1 MKRKKII
8 AGMMA
13 AGLLVSCVAIP
24 SVAAMSKFID
34 VRDDAWYA
42 DAVNVAS
49 GHNMVRGTGNGQF
62 APNAALTRAELVQIL
77 YNHAGKPATRGSSSF
92 TDVVSSAW
100 YSDAVQWAAESGI
113 VHGTGGNQFQPEG
126 LVTRE
131 QFAVLLYHYAMNT
144 GASPLVDIQ
153 LLKHYHDGST
163 VSSWA
168 ETGVA
173 WAVKN
178 KIMRGTDTGKLLPRN
193 TTTRAEAA
201 QMLNNYLELTGN
213 THVYVQTDI
222 AGKTEYICTV
232 CGHIKPTAQSNTS
245 SSVKAGV
252 YLVPNS
258 YDMLYVEQPEGSTIT
273 FTAWWFHDADISDV
287 TAELNGNTAT
297 FDFTSDATG
306 QTASGSIQ
314 FDDAKATLYLTETS
328 QPIIFHEKT
337 EYIWLRDSMWELSD
351 VQLEEIGRQLGVPQ
365 GLDVTYTQDEAYYWD
380 AGGCYATY
388 VQVAC
393 GNKIVATATVD
404 SFTGELLK
412 DIWMYTP

>member
-42 DAVNVAS
+42 DAVNVVS

-153 LLKHYHDGST
+153 LLRHYHDGST
-163 VSSWA
+163 VSSWVDRLELMSDFPRVRGNCSTPEIGEIGLA
-168 ETGVA
+168 SNPMSKARQFEETGLYTA
-173 WAVKN
+173 GRYYN
-178 KIMRGTDTGKLLPRN
+178 IYRQGRRGEERHCL
-193 TTTRAEAA
+193 
-201 QMLNNYLELTGN
+201 
-213 THVYVQTDI
+213 
-222 AGKTEYICTV
+222 
-232 CGHIKPTAQSNTS
+232 
-245 SSVKAGV
+245 
-252 YLVPNS
+252 
-258 YDMLYVEQPEGSTIT
+258 
-273 FTAWWFHDADISDV
+273 
-287 TAELNGNTAT
+287 
-297 FDFTSDATG
+297 
-306 QTASGSIQ
+306 
-314 FDDAKATLYLTETS
+314 
-328 QPIIFHEKT
+328 
-337 EYIWLRDSMWELSD
+337 DS
-351 VQLEEIGRQLGVPQ
+351 
-365 GLDVTYTQDEAYYWD
+365 
-380 AGGCYATY
+380 
-388 VQVAC
+388 AC
-393 GNKIVATATVD
+393 PFWG
-404 SFTGELLK
+404 
-412 DIWMYTP
+412 

>member
-42 DAVNVAS
+42 DAVNVVS

-113 VHGTGGNQFQPEG
+113 VH
-126 LVTRE
+126 
-131 QFAVLLYHYAMNT
+131 
-144 GASPLVDIQ
+144 
-153 LLKHYHDGST
+153 
-163 VSSWA
+163 
-168 ETGVA
+168 
-173 WAVKN
+173 
-178 KIMRGTDTGKLLPRN
+178 GTDTGKLLPRN

-380 AGGCYATY
+380 ARGCYATY